1 MELSYGT
8 TILSFL
14 PDPRVA
20 WRILPEVEPVP
31 AAAAGPGIL
40 WNAIKQLLGKLRE
53 GGAAAG
59 ESLLLVVPDH
69 TRRCRLDEVLG
80 LLLPELEARF
90 APRVSILVA
99 NGSHVVQPDPLVRD
113 LVGDKVY
120 NCYPVAQHDCREEG
134 QLESIGMTSFGT
146 PVIINRAALEADR
159 IVTIGGILYHYFAGF
174 GGGPKMLLPG
184 IAGAETIR
192 INHRRT
198 LNPATGQFHP
208 DCREGNIE
216 TNPVYL
222 DLAEIVRFFPAAL
235 SLQLVL
241 SPQGEIAAAAAG
253 PILPV
258 QRELV
263 PLVRDFYNLP
273 IGERAD
279 VVIAS
284 AGGHPADINLI
295 QSHKSI
301 HHAYQAVKSGGTLI
315 VLAECRE
322 GVGSAAFMD
331 YFTGVSAAE
340 MGRELLGNYRINGHT
355 ALTLKSKCEGA
366 QIILISA
373 LPPELVRRTG
383 MVPAASLAKAWQLA
397 GPNLPAGATGLILP
411 RAAKYLPISQS

>member
-8 TILSFL
+8 TTLSFQ
-14 PDPRVA
+14 PDPGVA
-20 WRILPEVEPVP
+20 WRTLPEEELGA
-31 AAAAGPGIL
+31 AAAAGPEIL
-40 WNAIKQLLGKLRE
+40 RNAIAMLLGQMEE

-80 LLLPELEARF
+80 LLLPGLETRLSL
-90 APRVSILVA
+90 RVRILVA
-99 NGSHVVQPDPLVRD
+99 NGSHVLQPEPLVRELIGAEIYD
-113 LVGDKVY
+113 R
-120 NCYPVAQHDCREEG
+120 YPVNQHDCREG
-134 QLESIGMTSFGT
+134 KQLAQIGTTTAGT
-146 PVIINRAALEADR
+146 PVIVNRTALEVDW
-159 IVTIGGILYHYFAGF
+159 IVTVGGILFHYFAGF

-184 IAGAETIR
+184 IAGEETIR

-198 LNPATGQFHP
+198 LDPVTGQFHP

-222 DLAEIVRFFPAAL
+222 DLAEIVRLFPAAL

-258 QRELV
+258 QRELL
-263 PLVRDFYNLP
+263 PLVRRFYTLP

-284 AGGHPADINLI
+284 AGGHPADVNLI

-301 HHAYQAVKSGGTLI
+301 HHAYQAVKSGGTVI
-315 VLAECRE
+315 VLAECSE

-331 YFTGVSAAE
+331 YFTGASAAE
-340 MGRELLGNYRINGHT
+340 MGRELLANYLINGHT

-366 QIILISA
+366 RIILVSA

-383 MVPAASLAKAWQLA
+383 MVPATSLAEAWQLA
-397 GPNLPAGATGLILP
+397 RPELPAGATGLILP
-411 RAAKYLPISQS
+411 GAARYLPISQS

>member
-8 TILSFL
+8 TTLSFQ
-14 PDPRVA
+14 PDPGVA
-20 WRILPEVEPVP
+20 WRILPAEESV
-31 AAAAGPGIL
+31 AGATFDPGIL
-40 WNAIKQLLGKLRE
+40 RNAIARLLAQLEE
-53 GGAAAG
+53 GGARAG

-80 LLLPELEARF
+80 MLMPELEARL
-90 APRVSILVA
+90 ALQVHILVA
-99 NGSHVVQPDPLVRD
+99 NGSHVVQPEPLLRD
-113 LVGDKVY
+113 LVGAEVY
-120 NCYPVAQHDCREEG
+120 DRYPVSQHDCREASR
-134 QLESIGMTSFGT
+134 LVPIGTTSFGT
-146 PVIINRAALEADR
+146 PVIINRFALEAER
-159 IVTIGGILYHYFAGF
+159 IVTVGGILFHYFAGF

-198 LNPATGQFHP
+198 LDPSTGQFHP

-222 DLAEIVRFFPAAL
+222 DLAEIVNFFPAAL

-263 PLVRDFYNLP
+263 PLVRNFYSLP

-279 VVIAS
+279 IVIAS
-284 AGGHPADINLI
+284 AGGHPADVNLI

-315 VLAECRE
+315 VLAECSE

-331 YFTGVSAAE
+331 YFTGASAAE
-340 MGRELLGNYRINGHT
+340 MGRELLGNYLINGHT

-366 QIILISA
+366 LIILVSA

-383 MVPAASLAKAWQLA
+383 MVPAATLAEAWQLA
-397 GPNLPAGATGLILP
+397 RPDLPSGATGLILP
-411 RAAKYLPISQS
+411 GAARYLPISQS